1 MNISNDGCDY
11 FQSSYLNRSLVNLFV
26 MKSKSLYSLWS
37 DLPLVITQAVLSV
50 SSLGQWLFYFYF
62 ITTFIIIE
70 VLGL

>member
-1 MNISNDGCDY
+1 
-11 FQSSYLNRSLVNLFV
+11 

-50 SSLGQWLFYFYF
+50 SSLAQWSFYFNF

>member
-1 MNISNDGCDY
+1 
-11 FQSSYLNRSLVNLFV
+11 

-37 DLPLVITQAVLSV
+37 ALPLVITQAVLSV
-50 SSLGQWLFYFYF
+50 SSLGQWLFYF

>member
-1 MNISNDGCDY
+1 
-11 FQSSYLNRSLVNLFV
+11 

-50 SSLGQWLFYFYF
+50 CSLGQWLFYFYF